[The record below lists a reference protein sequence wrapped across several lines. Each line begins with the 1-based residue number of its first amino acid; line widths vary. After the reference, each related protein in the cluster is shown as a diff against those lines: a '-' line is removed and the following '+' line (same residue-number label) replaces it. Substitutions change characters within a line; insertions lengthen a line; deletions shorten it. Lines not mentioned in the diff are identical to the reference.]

1 MVWSPVGA
9 VGDPFEAEQR
19 YRVIYAD
26 PPWSYRD
33 QAAAGR
39 RGVAYKYP
47 LLSDDD
53 IAAFPVARITAD
65 DAMLFLW
72 VTWPKLPELFRVID
86 AWGFSFRTV
95 AFVWVKRTR
104 VSGALAWGMG
114 SWTRANTEPCLLA
127 TRGRPKRV
135 SASVHQVVEAPLARH
150 SEKPAE
156 VRERIVQLAGDVP
169 RIELFARQGT
179 PGWDAW
185 GNDIGAEARQPQVRV
200 VAGDLPKRGSGEW
213 HALRERILGHIRTN
227 GPTTRRELAS
237 DIGLSP
243 DAVKVIL
250 TGLVGEGVLAQR
262 GRTRGTRYEL
272 GNMDDSRRD
281 TETGQMAGQ
290 LPLRPRDS

>member
-1 MVWSPVGA
+1 MVWSAVGA
-9 VGDPFEAEQR
+9 VGNPFEAEQR

-33 QAAAGR
+33 RAVAGQ

-47 LLSDDD
+47 VLSDED
-53 IAAFPVARITAD
+53 IAALPVARIAAD

-72 VTWPKLPELFRVID
+72 VTWPKLPELLPVID
-86 AWGFSFRTV
+86 AWGFSFRTA

-135 SASVHQVVEAPLARH
+135 SAGVHQVVEASLGRH

-169 RIELFARQGT
+169 RIELFARKVP

-185 GNDIGAEARQPQVRV
+185 GYDVGAEARPPQAEVA
-200 VAGDLPKRGSGEW
+200 AGDLPRRKSSERR
-213 HALRERILGHIRTN
+213 ALRKRILGHIRTS
-227 GPTTRRELAS
+227 GPATRRELAS
-237 DIGLSP
+237 ETGLSP
-243 DAVKVIL
+243 DDTKVIL
-250 TGLVGEGVLAQR
+250 TSLVREGVLVQR

-272 GNMDDSRRD
+272 GNREDTKRD
-281 TETGQMAGQ
+281 TETVHNPGK
-290 LPLRPRDS
+290 LPLRSRDS

>member
-1 MVWSPVGA
+1 VAWNPIGVVA
-9 VGDPFEAEQR
+9 DPFEAEQR

-47 LLSDDD
+47 LLSDAD
-53 IAAFPVARITAD
+53 IAALPVARIAGD

-72 VTWPKLPELFRVID
+72 VTWPKLPELLPIID
-86 AWGFSFRTV
+86 AWGFSFRTA

-135 SASVHQVVEAPLARH
+135 SAGVHQVVEASLARH

-156 VRERIVQLAGDVP
+156 VRERILQLAGDVP
-169 RIELFARQGT
+169 RIELFAREVT

-185 GNDIGAEARQPQVRV
+185 GNDIGADAQPPQDSVA
-200 VAGDLPKRGSGEW
+200 AGDLPARGSREW
-213 HALRERILGHIRTN
+213 HALGERILRYIRAN
-227 GPTTRRELAS
+227 GPTTRHQLAS
-237 DIGLSP
+237 GTGLSP
-243 DAVKVIL
+243 DITKVVL
-250 TGLVGEGVLAQR
+250 RVLVREGVLAQR
-262 GRTRGTRYEL
+262 GRTRATRYEL
-272 GNMDDSRRD
+272 GKPRRD
-281 TETGQMAGQ
+281 T
-290 LPLRPRDS
+290 